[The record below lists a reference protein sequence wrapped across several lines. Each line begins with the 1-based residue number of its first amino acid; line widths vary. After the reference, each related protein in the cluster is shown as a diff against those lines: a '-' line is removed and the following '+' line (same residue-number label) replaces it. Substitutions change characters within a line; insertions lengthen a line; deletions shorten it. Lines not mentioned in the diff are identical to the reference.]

1 MASGLIPLGLLF
13 IFTLGKIYKARGKQ
27 EEKSKIEI
35 KEKEEINF
43 LKREKKSTKMSEVNQ
58 EEKMLQLAR
67 AQQLLSFN
75 SKKK

>member
-43 LKREKKSTKMSEVNQ
+43 LKREKKINKNVRSQPGRKNVTSSQRSTT
-58 EEKMLQLAR
+58 
-67 AQQLLSFN
+67 SFI
-75 SKKK
+75 